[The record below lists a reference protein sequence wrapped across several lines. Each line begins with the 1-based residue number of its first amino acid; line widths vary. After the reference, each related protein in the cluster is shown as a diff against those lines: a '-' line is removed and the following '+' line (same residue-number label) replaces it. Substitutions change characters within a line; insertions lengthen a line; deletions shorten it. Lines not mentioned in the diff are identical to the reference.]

1 MICVL
6 YYIGQYIL
14 YFYCKYAISYYQKKM
29 LMLREKAKK
38 RVANTSLAI
47 VTDQKYFKD
56 IKYLTHQTLH

>member
-1 MICVL
+1 MIGVL

>member
-1 MICVL
+1 
-6 YYIGQYIL
+6 
-14 YFYCKYAISYYQKKM
+14 
-29 LMLREKAKK
+29 MLREKAKK

>member
-56 IKYLTHQTLH
+56 IKYLTRQTLH